1 MDAERLDLARYAAQ
15 GLWDTLTSSTPSPPS
30 QVSVRVLSRWSGLSR
45 QAMRHRKEAEG
56 DSPRERR
63 LAVGMRSVG
72 SKKRP
77 QGMLEVVVLSAS
89 VIGRC
94 LDGPQ
99 GAVDYNSQNPQR
111 TVLKSFPLHF
121 PRLSCG
127 SVNKTT
133 TPMRLS
139 MAD

>member
-1 MDAERLDLARYAAQ
+1 M
-15 GLWDTLTSSTPSPPS
+15 G
-30 QVSVRVLSRWSGLSR
+30 
-45 QAMRHRKEAEG
+45 
-56 DSPRERR
+56 
-63 LAVGMRSVG
+63 VGTVG

-77 QGMLEVVVLSAS
+77 QGMLEVVVPSAS

-99 GAVDYNSQNPQR
+99 GPIDYNSQNPQR
-111 TVLKSFPLHF
+111 TVLKPFPLHF

-139 MAD
+139 KAD